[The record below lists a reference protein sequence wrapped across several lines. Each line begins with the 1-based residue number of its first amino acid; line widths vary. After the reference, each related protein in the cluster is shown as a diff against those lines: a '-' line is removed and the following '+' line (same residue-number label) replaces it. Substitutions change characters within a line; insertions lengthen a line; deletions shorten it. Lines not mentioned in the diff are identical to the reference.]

1 MEEDEVVFTGIWLA
15 VLLVVVVVFCFNL
28 FLVTLTNTDFLGK
41 K

>member
-15 VLLVVVVVFCFNL
+15 VLLVVVVFFNL
-28 FLVTLTNTDFLGK
+28 FLVTLANTDFLRK